1 MRTLGFVAL
10 FSVAFLPRAFADTAW
25 FGPFC
30 DRVTSEGK
38 ASTLPP
44 HLSLV
49 LGLGDGVRPVPV
61 KQAGKQDGHEVRTF
75 NVVQTQGQRSVV
87 LMDHDEQKQRTSA
100 FLLRPNGK
108 LERAVT
114 YKTAAQPEPLGVAQ
128 ARAALQQQLRYWAN
142 EASSMPPRLAP
153 SH

>member
-1 MRTLGFVAL
+1 MRALGFVAL

-25 FGPFC
+25 FRPFC

-87 LMDHDEQKQRTSA
+87 LKGACRQSSSRT
-100 FLLRPNGK
+100 
-108 LERAVT
+108 
-114 YKTAAQPEPLGVAQ
+114 
-128 ARAALQQQLRYWAN
+128 RAARPALQDPVKQPTIAL
-142 EASSMPPRLAP
+142 
-153 SH
+153 